1 MIRCMLV
8 DESGATRQGSSEL
21 LIEWQRQQ
29 QGTLWLDIQEEDEA
43 GERKLLETLGCHPLA
58 VQDAQRHRHPPKL
71 EEFDDYTFI
80 LYRGIASF
88 NANLEHES
96 QNIAFFI
103 GKNIL
108 VTRHPKPA
116 VSIEK
121 HFSSAGAALLKQGT
135 GFLALRIM
143 HTSAG
148 LYLDALLEFESHLSD
163 IEDSLVSN
171 GNDELMREL
180 VTYRTRLVKLRR
192 LFNYHRNITDELR
205 SEEYIALSAKEDDA
219 MGHAITDLHDR
230 FDRLYT
236 LAEIFYSI
244 SGDLIDGY
252 ISIASHQL
260 NRTMQVLT
268 VITAIFV
275 PLGFLAGLYGM
286 NFEYIPELK
295 VENGYFF
302 RLAVMGS
309 IAVGLL
315 ALFRKIRWL

>member
-8 DESGATRQGSSEL
+8 DDAGNTRTGGSEL
-21 LIEWQRQQ
+21 LIEWQRNRE
-29 QGTLWLDIQEEDEA
+29 GRMWLDIQEEDEA
-43 GERKLLETLGCHPLA
+43 GERKLLEKLGCHALA

-71 EEFDDYTFI
+71 EEFDDSTFV

-88 NANLEHES
+88 NAELEHDS

-103 GKNIL
+103 ADNTLI
-108 VTRHPKPA
+108 TRHPKEA
-116 VSIEK
+116 RSIEK
-121 HFSSAGAALLKQGT
+121 LFSDQGSNLLKQGP
-135 GFLALRIM
+135 GFLALKIM

-148 LYLDALLEFESHLSD
+148 LYLDALLEFETHLSD
-163 IEDSLVSN
+163 IEDSLLN
-171 GNDELMREL
+171 DGNDELMREL

-205 SEEYIALSAKEDDA
+205 SDDYIALSIKDDA
-219 MGHAITDLHDR
+219 MSHAITDLHDR

-244 SGDLIDGY
+244 AGDLIDGY

-286 NFEYIPELK
+286 NFEYIPELHVK
-295 VENGYFF
+295 NGYFF
-302 RLAVMGS
+302 LLAAMGS

>member
-1 MIRCMLV
+1 ML
-8 DESGATRQGSSEL
+8 DSGEGGVRTGGTEL
-21 LIEWQRQQ
+21 LIEWQRHR
-29 QGTLWLDIQEEDEA
+29 QGKFWLDIQEEDVA
-43 GERKLLETLGCHPLA
+43 GERKLLESMVLHALA
-58 VQDAQRHRHPPKL
+58 VQDAQRDRHPPKL
-71 EEFDDYTFI
+71 EEFDGFTFV

-88 NANLEHES
+88 NEELEHQS
-96 QNIAFFI
+96 QNIAFFVSDDF
-103 GKNIL
+103 L

-121 HFSSAGAALLKQGT
+121 LFTDQGAALLKQGP
-135 GFLALRIM
+135 GYLALRIM

-148 LYLDALLEFESHLSD
+148 LYLDALLKFEERLSD
-163 IEDSLVSN
+163 IEDSLMSN
-171 GNDELMREL
+171 GNDDIMREL

-205 SEEYIALSAKEDDA
+205 SEEYIALNCKDDT

-295 VENGYFF
+295 IENGYFIL
-302 RLAVMGS
+302 LAAMGS

>member
-1 MIRCMLV
+1 MIRCML
-8 DESGATRQGSSEL
+8 ESSDGSIRTGGSEL
-21 LIEWQRQQ
+21 LIEWQRNRE
-29 QGTLWLDIQEEDEA
+29 GKFWLDIQEEDTS
-43 GERKLLETLGCHPLA
+43 GERKLLEKLGLHTLA
-58 VQDAQRHRHPPKL
+58 VQDAQRDRHPPKL
-71 EEFDDYTFI
+71 EEFDDFTFV

-88 NANLEHES
+88 NAELVHDS
-96 QNIAFFI
+96 QNIAFFV
-103 GKNIL
+103 GDNFL

-121 HFSSAGAALLKQGT
+121 LFSEQGSKLLKQGP

-148 LYLDALLEFESHLSD
+148 LYLDALLEFEERLSD
-163 IEDSLVSN
+163 IEDALLDD
-171 GNDELMREL
+171 GNDDLMREL

-205 SEEYIALSAKEDDA
+205 SDEYLALNYKDDP

-295 VENGYFF
+295 IENGYFIL
-302 RLAVMGS
+302 LATMGS

-315 ALFRKIRWL
+315 TLFRKIRWL

>member
-1 MIRCMLV
+1 MIRCML
-8 DESGATRQGSSEL
+8 DSGEGGVRTGGTEL
-21 LIEWQRQQ
+21 LIEWQRHR
-29 QGTLWLDIQEEDEA
+29 QGKFWLDIQEEDVA
-43 GERKLLETLGCHPLA
+43 GERKLLESMGLHALA
-58 VQDAQRHRHPPKL
+58 VQDAQRDRHPPKL
-71 EEFDDYTFI
+71 EEFDGFTFV

-88 NANLEHES
+88 NEELEHQS
-96 QNIAFFI
+96 QNIAFFVSDDF
-103 GKNIL
+103 L

-121 HFSSAGAALLKQGT
+121 LFTDQGAALLKQGP
-135 GFLALRIM
+135 GYLALRIM

-148 LYLDALLEFESHLSD
+148 LYLDALLKFEERLSD
-163 IEDSLVSN
+163 IEDSLMSN
-171 GNDELMREL
+171 GNDDIMREL

-205 SEEYIALSAKEDDA
+205 SEEYIALNCKDDT

-295 VENGYFF
+295 IENGYFIL
-302 RLAVMGS
+302 LAAMGS

>member
-1 MIRCMLV
+1 
-8 DESGATRQGSSEL
+8 
-21 LIEWQRQQ
+21 
-29 QGTLWLDIQEEDEA
+29 
-43 GERKLLETLGCHPLA
+43 
-58 VQDAQRHRHPPKL
+58 
-71 EEFDDYTFI
+71 
-80 LYRGIASF
+80 
-88 NANLEHES
+88 
-96 QNIAFFI
+96 
-103 GKNIL
+103 
-108 VTRHPKPA
+108 
-116 VSIEK
+116 
-121 HFSSAGAALLKQGT
+121 
-135 GFLALRIM
+135 M

-148 LYLDALLEFESHLSD
+148 LYLDALLEFEERLSD
-163 IEDSLVSN
+163 IEDALLDD
-171 GNDELMREL
+171 GNDDLMREL

-205 SEEYIALSAKEDDA
+205 SDEYLALNYKDDP

-295 VENGYFF
+295 IENGYFIL
-302 RLAVMGS
+302 LAAMGS